1 MGKKIKDPG
10 IGNSSAPLVK
20 RMINP
25 DGSFNVV
32 HLNKGRRFSE
42 AYNYLIGISWWAF
55 FSLSFLSYILANI
68 CFACVYLVI
77 GLDQIIPAS
86 GDFSSDFL
94 NAFFF
99 SSQTFTT
106 LGYGTMSPNGV
117 ASAIVS
123 SIEAFLGLMFFAFT
137 TGLLYGRFSKP
148 RAAIRFSKHLILRDF
163 GKSNA
168 LMFRI
173 ENDRKSTMIDPKVSV
188 TLTLSKENKK
198 GEYVNDFYSLSLE
211 RQTVRF
217 LPTTWTL
224 VHSISKESPLFEFS
238 ESDLVSQNGELLVM
252 VSYYDESFNQVV
264 HQMYYYMLS
273 DIKSNYKFVKAF
285 YYNEKGEMVLDHKLF
300 DCIESLK
307 S

>member
-10 IGNSSAPLVK
+10 IGNASAPFAK
-20 RMINP
+20 RIINQ

-55 FSLSFLSYILANI
+55 FSLSFLSYIFANI

-77 GLDQIIPAS
+77 GVHQIIPSS

-117 ASAIVS
+117 ASAIVA

-148 RAAIRFSKHLILRDF
+148 RAAIRFSKHLILRNF
-163 GKSNA
+163 EKGNA

-173 ENDRKSTMIDPKVSV
+173 ENDRKSKMIDPKVSV
-188 TLTLSKENKK
+188 TLTLSKENTQ
-198 GEYVNDFYSLSLE
+198 GEYVYDFYNLGLE
-211 RQTVRF
+211 RQTIRF

-224 VHSISKESPLFEFS
+224 VHNINKESPLFELL
-238 ESDLVSQNGELLVM
+238 ESDLRKENGELLVM

-264 HQMYYYMLS
+264 HQMYSYLLS